1 MDCQKCGRKPATV
14 FMTTVVGE
22 ELKRTDLCGDCA
34 RETGAVD
41 TSGFP
46 SAENLMVGSAHPSG
60 VETQK
65 CPACGYP
72 ADSLHKTGRLG
83 CALCYEKFSA
93 TLMEAL
99 RESQKDLMH
108 TGKRPGRK
116 HARREDLE
124 AELQQLIRS
133 EQYEEAALVRDRL
146 TKLKAP
152 ARKGKAE

>member
-34 RETGAVD
+34 RETGAVHP
-41 TSGFP
+41 SGFL
-46 SAENLMVGSAHPSG
+46 SAENLMIGSAHPSG
-60 VETQK
+60 VDTEK

-83 CALCYEKFSA
+83 CAVCYEKFSA
-93 TLMEAL
+93 TLGEAL
-99 RESQKDLMH
+99 RESQKDLIH
-108 TGKRPGRK
+108 VGKRPGRK
-116 HARREDLE
+116 NARREDLE
-124 AELQQLIRS
+124 AELKQLIQS
-133 EQYEEAALVRDRL
+133 EQYEEAAKVRDRL
-146 TKLKAP
+146 AKWKAP

>member
-1 MDCQKCGRKPATV
+1 VDCQKCGRRPATV

-34 RETGAVD
+34 RETGAVQP
-41 TSGFP
+41 SGFL
-46 SAENLMVGSAHPSG
+46 SAENLIIGSAHPSE

-83 CALCYEKFSA
+83 CAVCYEKFSA
-93 TLMEAL
+93 TLVEAL
-99 RESQKDLMH
+99 KESQKDLIH
-108 TGKRPGRK
+108 VGKRPGRK
-116 HARREDLE
+116 NARPEDLE
-124 AELQQLIRS
+124 AELKQLVRS
-133 EQYEEAALVRDRL
+133 EQYEEAAKVRDRL
-146 TKLKAP
+146 AKLKAP